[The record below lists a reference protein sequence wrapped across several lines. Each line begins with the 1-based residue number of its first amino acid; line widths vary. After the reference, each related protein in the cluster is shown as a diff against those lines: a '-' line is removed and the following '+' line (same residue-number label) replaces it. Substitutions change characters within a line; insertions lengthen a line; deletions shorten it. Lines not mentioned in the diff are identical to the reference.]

1 MVEAHVQSNLKDA
14 LVPGLQFSPSGSSA
28 EYVSSSKMVRFY
40 AESGDRFSQASK
52 VIRFRLIDDC
62 WMQAGSAR
70 MQVTLNNL
78 SSAPLTPIAHPACM
92 FSQARLYLGGQ
103 LVETLDENQVLSTL
117 VDRFKPAWRHITDSM
132 ENHVINPADGS
143 RLALRANQSRRL
155 IFELPFGLLK
165 QENGF
170 LFTFCLSS

>member
-1 MVEAHVQSNLKDA
+1 MQKVATD
-14 LVPGLQFSPSGSSA
+14 SA
-28 EYVSSSKMVRFY
+28 T
-40 AESGDRFSQASK
+40 QSK
-52 VIRFRLIDDC
+52 VLLFRLIDDC

-103 LVETLDENQVLSTL
+103 LVETLDENQVLTTL
-117 VDRFKPAWRHITDSM
+117 VDRFKPAWRQITDSM

-155 IFELPFGLLK
+155 AFELGFGILRQPLWLPLHIRASVVPV
-165 QENGF
+165 GCV
-170 LFTFCLSS
+170 L